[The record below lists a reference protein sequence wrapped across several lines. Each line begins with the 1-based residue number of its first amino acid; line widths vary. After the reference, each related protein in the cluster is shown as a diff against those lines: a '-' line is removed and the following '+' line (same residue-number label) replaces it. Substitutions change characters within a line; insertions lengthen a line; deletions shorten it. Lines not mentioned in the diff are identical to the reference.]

1 MNKIFFLKLLFYFEL
16 HFYFK
21 INKNNSTFSNNFLY
35 IFISVLI
42 NNYILKS
49 IRIIDKKFKLL
60 KILL

>member
-1 MNKIFFLKLLFYFEL
+1 MNKMFFLKLLFYFEL
-16 HFYFK
+16 HFYLK

-49 IRIIDKKFKLL
+49 IKIIGKKFKLL